1 MKRKRYPEEQIGFAL
16 RQAEQ
21 GTAATEICQRMGVA
35 QPTFYRCK
43 KKFAG

>member
-1 MKRKRYPEEQIGFAL
+1 MKRKRYTEAQIGFAL

-35 QPTFYRCK
+35 QPIFYHCK